1 MEILKQYYAFIV
13 CILLLLLSSCVWTE
27 VYEPEPI
34 PQIEYRKKPHKD
46 FDSTSIN
53 VVIDS
58 TLNEDTTRILIT
70 FNPSV
75 EDWEETNL

>member
-1 MEILKQYYAFIV
+1 MKYLIL
-13 CILLLLLSSCVWTE
+13 ILFLFTSCVWTE

-53 VVIDS
+53 VSIDS

-75 EDWEETNL
+75 EDWEETSL